1 MKLEMGYIRVSD
13 VRLGTESVFRDGVLT
28 LDGEA
33 VRSMILEN
41 DKIADVRLEI
51 AKPGESARIT
61 PVKDVIQPRVKVE
74 GPKEW
79 AWSPS
84 ARSSVFRKALST

>member
-33 VRSMILEN
+33 VRSMIIE
-41 DKIADVRLEI
+41 KIKKCLYDYELEI
-51 AKPGESARIT
+51 IKFKPYRDFIKNEKDKFSFDVKRIF
-61 PVKDVIQPRVKVE
+61 
-74 GPKEW
+74 
-79 AWSPS
+79 SY
-84 ARSSVFRKALST
+84 

>member
-41 DKIADVRLEI
+41 DKIAD
-51 AKPGESARIT
+51 
-61 PVKDVIQPRVKVE
+61 
-74 GPKEW
+74 
-79 AWSPS
+79 
-84 ARSSVFRKALST
+84 FR